1 MADFGN
7 KKLSKARRGAITT
20 RMAMYGQ
27 NDSFEGD
34 FQPLAEAKEEI
45 VVVLVAAF
53 DKVRHVQ
60 G

>member
-7 KKLSKARRGAITT
+7 KKLSKARRGAITA

-27 NDSFEGD
+27 NDGFEGD